1 MFYDPLCFLT
11 GDYQETIDHAT
22 KGFKSGTPRVPYLM
36 NQIAASYI
44 KLGKPINAI
53 EWANKGIAL
62 SKEKNDNLS
71 LSYRQRVIVENIS

>member
-1 MFYDPLCFLT
+1 M
-11 GDYQETIDHAT
+11 QQ
-22 KGFKSGTPRVPYLM
+22 KVFKSGTPRVPYLM

-62 SKEKNDNLS
+62 SKEKTIICLFIPPTRYCRKIS
-71 LSYRQRVIVENIS
+71 LDKK

>member
-1 MFYDPLCFLT
+1 MIHCVFLPEITKKPLT
-11 GDYQETIDHAT
+11 MQQ
-22 KGFKSGTPRVPYLM
+22 KVFKSGTPRVPYLM

-62 SKEKNDNLS
+62 SKEK
-71 LSYRQRVIVENIS
+71 R